1 MSDGEQRQ
9 LTTKD
14 GCEECQGLNDWL
26 KSARQAKSYMTSSA
40 SGYRP
45 EKSRSRQY
53 KEVLQ
58 QMESADNT
66 ERLARARLRMHEI
79 EKHEG
84 LTESNSREFSEC
96 MSINMRKGRDRA

>member
-1 MSDGEQRQ
+1 MSDGEQKP
-9 LTTKD
+9 LTPKA
-14 GCEECQGLNDWL
+14 GCKECQELNDWVE
-26 KSARQAKSYMTSSA
+26 SARQSKSYMTSSA

-45 EKSRSRQY
+45 EKSRSGQY
-53 KEVLQ
+53 KNVRD

-84 LTESNSREFSEC
+84 LTDSNLLEFRVC
-96 MSINMRKGRDRA
+96 MNIAIRKGRDRA